1 VSAAGAPS
9 LRVVTDQLEE
19 VGYAI
24 FPGVPSDQ
32 ESDALIQTLWDS
44 SAEAER
50 RSLPSYVPSLDP
62 NPSNVR
68 VFNLVD
74 LDPVFGDLL
83 AHPTATEIVA
93 SYLGEDYVISN
104 FSANIARPG
113 SRPRAFHSD
122 QASSPRALD
131 IALVDERDL
140 VSL

>member
-1 VSAAGAPS
+1 MSATGAPS
-9 LRVVTDQLEE
+9 LRVLTDQLEE

-24 FPGVPSDQ
+24 VPGVLSDQ
-32 ESDALIQTLWDS
+32 ESDALVQTLWNS

-50 RSLPSYVPSLDP
+50 RGLPSYVPSLDP

-93 SYLGEDYVISN
+93 SYLGEDYIISN
-104 FSANIARPG
+104 FRRILLGREVARWPFIPIKHLSPPNLGHRPG
-113 SRPRAFHSD
+113 R
-122 QASSPRALD
+122 
-131 IALVDERDL
+131 
-140 VSL
+140 

>member
-1 VSAAGAPS
+1 
-9 LRVVTDQLEE
+9 VTDQLEE

-24 FPGVPSDQ
+24 VPGVLSDQ

-50 RSLPSYVPSLDP
+50 RGLPSYVPGLDP
-62 NPSNVR
+62 NLSNVR
-68 VFNLVD
+68 VFNLID

-93 SYLGEDYVISN
+93 SYLGEDYIISN
-104 FSANIARPG
+104 FFANIARPG
-113 SRPRAFHSD
+113 SSPDGLSFRSSTCRPRG
-122 QASSPRALD
+122 LD
-131 IALVDERDL
+131 VVLVDERDL

>member
-1 VSAAGAPS
+1 VSAIGAPS

-19 VGYAI
+19 LGYAI
-24 FPGVPSDQ
+24 FPGVLSDQ

-93 SYLGEDYVISN
+93 SYLGEDYVISK
-104 FSANIARPG
+104 FFGEYCQARKSPKG
-113 SRPRAFHSD
+113 LSFRSSIVAPSLGHRAG
-122 QASSPRALD
+122 R
-131 IALVDERDL
+131 
-140 VSL
+140 